1 MLYRMQPWKNTG
13 RLEHPLAVETIN
25 GVQAE
30 STIGVAV
37 ENMDG
42 RCWSPRCFI
51 DNN

>member
-1 MLYRMQPWKNTG
+1 MQPWKNTG
-13 RLEHPLAVETIN
+13 RLEHPVAVETIN

-30 STIGVAV
+30 STIGFAV